1 MPNITFLEFNIFV
14 LIISLGLSILY
25 PYLLYK
31 NESKLK
37 KQTRNGLAIIRGI
50 VVFIIS
56 FFLLSPL
63 LNNRGLSY
71 EKPIILFAQDN
82 SKSVVLNANKSFY
95 EKEYLQQREALINEL
110 SSKYDVKTFSI
121 AEELKPG
128 NEINFK
134 GNKSNLSLIF
144 DEAINTYK
152 NRNLAA
158 IVLASDG
165 ISNTGRELSD
175 YVQLMKNP
183 VYTVL
188 MGDSIPQRDIRIQN
202 IVHNEIV
209 YKKNDFIVD
218 IRIKAY
224 DLANKL
230 ANISIVREGKTIY
243 NTKEKISSKNESI
256 SIKAK
261 LNADVGGYQKYT
273 VKIDPIGQ
281 EKNISN
287 NTSNFYIEVIEN
299 KQKIALIAAA
309 AHPDLAAIKQ
319 SIEKNENYQVELILA
334 DQVNTNKL
342 KDFQLLILHQ
352 LPTAF
357 ASGNDIFKYI
367 QNNNTPVWMIVGNQ
381 TYVDL
386 FNKLNFGIRVG
397 GYKNNPNE
405 VFPKIS
411 NEFQGFVL
419 DERWNEFINELPPLQ
434 SPYGNYAIDNASQ
447 KLFTQKIGS
456 VSTDQALLVF
466 NNAGSRKA
474 ILMGEGIWRWKI
486 TENKLTSK
494 SELIDDLCSKIIQ
507 YLSSKDDKRKFKVY
521 IQNKNIEESDEIIFR
536 AELYNDSYEA
546 VNTPEVSLNIRNKNN
561 KIYPFSFNKTENQYE
576 LNIGALP
583 EGSYSYDASTM
594 LSSNKYSASGKFNVI
609 KLNLEELNTV
619 ADFDNLRNLSELTG
633 AKAFRATELEKLKSE
648 LLNNENFKTLSYEEN
663 KTDELINL
671 KWIFVLILLLLSFE
685 WVIRK
690 YLGVY

>member
-14 LIISLGLSILY
+14 LIISLSLSILY

-82 SKSVVLNANKSFY
+82 SKSVVLNTNKSFY
-95 EKEYLQQREALINEL
+95 EKEYLEQRDALINEL

-144 DEAINTYK
+144 DEATNTYK

-224 DLANKL
+224 DLANQT
-230 ANISIVREGKTIY
+230 ANVSIVRDGKTLY
-243 NTKEKISSKNESI
+243 STKEKISSKNESI

-319 SIEKNENYQVELILA
+319 SIEKNENYQVELIFA

-342 KDFQLLILHQ
+342 KDFQLLVLHQ

-357 ASGNDIFKYI
+357 ASGNDVFKYI
-367 QNNNTPVWMIVGNQ
+367 QNNNTPFWLIVGNQ

-466 NNAGSRKA
+466 NNAGARKA

-486 TENKLTSK
+486 TENKLTGK

-561 KIYPFSFNKTENQYE
+561 KIYPFNFNRTENQYE

-633 AKAFRATELEKLKSE
+633 AKAFRATELEKLKVE

-685 WVIRK
+685 WVVRK

>member
-14 LIISLGLSILY
+14 LIISLALSILY
-25 PYLLYK
+25 PYFLYK
-31 NESKLK
+31 SESKLK
-37 KQTRNGLAIIRGI
+37 KQTRNTLAIIRGI

-63 LNNRGLSY
+63 LNNRGLNY

-82 SKSVVLNANKSFY
+82 SKSILLNANKAFY
-95 EKEYLQQREALINEL
+95 EKEYIEQSKEFINEL

-121 AEELKPG
+121 AEELNTG
-128 NEINFK
+128 NDINFK

-175 YVQLMKNP
+175 YVQIMKSP

-188 MGDSIPQRDIRIQN
+188 MGDSIPQKDIRIQN
-202 IVHNEIV
+202 IIHNEIV

-218 IRIKAY
+218 IRISAY
-224 DLANKL
+224 DLANKT
-230 ANISIVREGKTIY
+230 ASISILKDGKTVY
-243 NTKEKISSKNESI
+243 TSKEKISSKNESI
-256 SIKAK
+256 AIKTK

-273 VKIDPIGQ
+273 VKIEPINS
-281 EKNISN
+281 EKNIN
-287 NTSNFYIEVIEN
+287 NNISNFYIEVIEN
-299 KQKIALIAAA
+299 KQKIALIAAS

-319 SIEKNENYQVELILA
+319 SIEKNENYQVELLFA
-334 DQVNTNKL
+334 DQVNINKL
-342 KDFQLLILHQ
+342 KDYQLLILHQ
-352 LPTAF
+352 LPTSF
-357 ASGNDIFKYI
+357 ASGTEVFKYI
-367 QNNNTPVWMIVGNQ
+367 QNNNTPAWLIVGNQ
-381 TYVDL
+381 TYIDL

-397 GYKNNPNE
+397 NYKNNPNE

-411 NEFQGFVL
+411 AEFQGFVL
-419 DERWNEFINELPPLQ
+419 DERWNNFINELPPLQ
-434 SPYGNYAIDNASQ
+434 SPYGNYALDNASQ

-486 TENKLTSK
+486 IENKLTNK

-521 IQNKNIEESDEIIFR
+521 LQNKNIEESDEILFR

-546 VNTPEVSLNIRNKNN
+546 INTPEVSLNIRNKNN
-561 KIYPFSFNKTENQYE
+561 KVYPFNFNRTEKQYE
-576 LNIGALP
+576 LNIGSLP
-583 EGSYSYDASTM
+583 EGSYTYDANTT

-619 ADFDNLRNLSELTG
+619 ADYDNLRNLSELTG
-633 AKAFRATELEKLKSE
+633 AKAFKATELEKLKIE

-671 KWIFVLILLLLSFE
+671 KWIFILLLTLFSFE
-685 WVIRK
+685 WFVRK

>member
-1 MPNITFLEFNIFV
+1 MPSITFLEFNIFV
-14 LIISLGLSILY
+14 LIISLALSVLY
-25 PYLLYK
+25 PYFLYK
-31 NESKLK
+31 KETKLK
-37 KQTRNGLAIIRGI
+37 KQTRNALAITRGI

-63 LNNRGLSY
+63 LNNRGLTY

-82 SKSVVLNANKSFY
+82 SKSILMNANKAFY
-95 EKEYLQQREALINEL
+95 EKEYLEQSKEFLNEL
-110 SSKYDVKTFSI
+110 SSKYDVKSFSLSENLSANSTI
-121 AEELKPG
+121 D
-128 NEINFK
+128 FK
-134 GNKSNLSLIF
+134 GTKSNLSLIL

-158 IVLASDG
+158 VVLASDG
-165 ISNTGRELSD
+165 ISNSGRDLSD
-175 YVQLMKNP
+175 YVQTMKSP
-183 VYTVL
+183 VYTIL

-202 IVHNEIV
+202 IIHNEIV

-224 DLANKL
+224 DLVNQL
-230 ANISIVREGKTIY
+230 ANISIIRDGKTLY
-243 NTKEKISSKNESI
+243 STKEKINSKNESI
-256 SIKAK
+256 SIKAQ
-261 LNADVGGYQKYT
+261 LNADIGGYQKYT
-273 VKIDPIGQ
+273 LKVDPIAG
-281 EKNISN
+281 EKNTIN

-309 AHPDLAAIKQ
+309 PHPDLAAIKQ
-319 SIEKNENYQVELILA
+319 SIEKNENYQVELIFA
-334 DQVNTNKL
+334 EQINTNKL
-342 KDFQLLILHQ
+342 KEFQLLILHQ
-352 LPTAF
+352 IPTSF
-357 ASGNDIFKYI
+357 ASGADIFKYI
-367 QNNNTPVWMIVGNQ
+367 QNNNTPVWLIVGNQ

-386 FNKLNFGIRVG
+386 FNKLNFGLRIG

-456 VSTDQALLVF
+456 INTDEALLVF
-466 NNAGSRKA
+466 NNAGARKA

-486 TENKLTSK
+486 TENKLRNNSV
-494 SELIDDLCSKIIQ
+494 LIDDLCSKIIQ

-521 IQNKNIEESDEIIFR
+521 LQNKNPEESDEIIFR

-546 VNTPEVSLNIRNKNN
+546 INTPEVSLNIRNQNN
-561 KIYPFSFNKTENQYE
+561 KIYPFNFNRTDKQYE
-576 LNIGALP
+576 LNIGSLP
-583 EGSYSYDASTM
+583 EGSYSYDASTT
-594 LSSNKYSASGKFNVI
+594 LSQNKYSASGKFNVI

-633 AKAFRATELEKLKSE
+633 AKAFRASELEKLKQE

-671 KWIFVLILLLLSFE
+671 KWIFILILSLLTFE
-685 WVIRK
+685 WLLRK

>member
-224 DLANKL
+224 DLANQL

-633 AKAFRATELEKLKSE
+633 AKAFRATELEKLKVE

>member
-50 VVFIIS
+50 VVFIMS

-95 EKEYLQQREALINEL
+95 EKEYLEQREALINEL

-224 DLANKL
+224 DLANQL

>member
-14 LIISLGLSILY
+14 LIISLALSVLY
-25 PYLLYK
+25 PYFLYRK
-31 NESKLK
+31 ESKLK
-37 KQTRNGLAIIRGI
+37 KQTRNILAIIRGI

-63 LNNRGLSY
+63 LNNRGLTY

-82 SKSVVLNANKSFY
+82 SKSIVLNANKSFY
-95 EKEYLQQREALINEL
+95 EKEYLEQSKEIINEL

-121 AEELKPG
+121 AEDIESG
-128 NEINFK
+128 NEINYK

-144 DEAINTYK
+144 DEALNTYK

-165 ISNTGRELSD
+165 ISNTGRELID

-209 YKKNDFIVD
+209 YKKNDFLVD

-224 DLANKL
+224 DLANQT
-230 ANISIVREGKTIY
+230 ANISILKDDKSVY
-243 NTKEKISSKNESI
+243 STKQKISSKNESI

-261 LNADVGGYQKYT
+261 LNANVGGYQKYT
-273 VKIDPIGQ
+273 VKIDPIGS
-281 EKNISN
+281 EKNIN
-287 NTSNFYIEVIEN
+287 NNISNFYIEVIEN

-309 AHPDLAAIKQ
+309 VHPDLAAIKQ
-319 SIEKNENYQVELILA
+319 SIEKNENYEVELIFA
-334 DQVNTNKL
+334 DQVNINKL
-342 KDFQLLILHQ
+342 KDYQLFILHQ
-352 LPTAF
+352 LPTSF
-357 ASGNDIFKYI
+357 ATGNDIFKYI
-367 QNNNTPVWMIVGNQ
+367 QNNNAPVWLIIGNQ
-381 TYVDL
+381 TYIDL
-386 FNKLNFGIRVG
+386 FNKLNYGLRVG

-419 DERWNEFINELPPLQ
+419 DERWNDFINELPPLQ
-434 SPYGNYAIDNASQ
+434 SPFGNYATDNASQ

-456 VSTDQALLVF
+456 VSTDQALLIF
-466 NNAGSRKA
+466 NNAGARRA
-474 ILMGEGIWRWKI
+474 ILMGEGIWRWKM
-486 TENKLTSK
+486 TENKLK
-494 SELIDDLCSKIIQ
+494 NNSELIDDFCSKIIQ

-521 IQNKNIEESDEIIFR
+521 LQNKNPEESDEIIFR

-546 VNTPEVSLNIRNKNN
+546 VNTPEVSLNIRNQNN
-561 KIYPFSFNKTENQYE
+561 KSYPFSFNRTENQYE

-583 EGSYSYDASTM
+583 EGSYSYDASTT
-594 LSSNKYSASGKFNVI
+594 LSQNKYSVSGKFNVI

-633 AKAFRATELEKLKSE
+633 AKAFRASELEKLKLE

-671 KWIFVLILLLLSFE
+671 KWIFVLLLSLLTFE
-685 WVIRK
+685 WVLRK

>member
-14 LIISLGLSILY
+14 LIISLALSVLY
-25 PYLLYK
+25 PYFLYK
-31 NESKLK
+31 KETKLK
-37 KQTRNGLAIIRGI
+37 KQTRNTLAIVRCI

-63 LNNRGLSY
+63 LNKRGLSY

-82 SKSVVLNANKSFY
+82 SKSIVLNANKSFY
-95 EKEYLQQREALINEL
+95 EKEYLEQSKELINEL

-121 AEELKPG
+121 AEGLNSG
-128 NEINFK
+128 NEINYK

-144 DEAINTYK
+144 DEALNTYK

-183 VYTVL
+183 VFTIL

-202 IVHNEIV
+202 IVHNDIV
-209 YKKNDFIVD
+209 YKKNDFLVD

-224 DLANKL
+224 DLANQI
-230 ANISIVREGKTIY
+230 ANISILKDGKSVY
-243 NTKEKISSKNESI
+243 STKQKISSKNESI

-273 VKIDPIGQ
+273 VKIDPIGS
-281 EKNISN
+281 EKNN
-287 NTSNFYIEVIEN
+287 NNNISNFYIEVIEN

-309 AHPDLAAIKQ
+309 VHPDLAAIKQ
-319 SIEKNENYQVELILA
+319 SIEKNENYQVELIFA
-334 DQVNTNKL
+334 DQININKL
-342 KDFQLLILHQ
+342 KDYQLFILHQ
-352 LPTAF
+352 LPTSF
-357 ASGNDIFKYI
+357 AAGNDVFKYI
-367 QNNNTPVWMIVGNQ
+367 QNNNTPVWLIIGNQ
-381 TYVDL
+381 TYIDL
-386 FNKLNFGIRVG
+386 FNKLNYGLRVG

-419 DERWNEFINELPPLQ
+419 DERWNDFINELPPLQ

-474 ILMGEGIWRWKI
+474 ILMGEGIWRWKM
-486 TENKLTSK
+486 TENKLK
-494 SELIDDLCSKIIQ
+494 NNSELIDDLCAKIIQ

-521 IQNKNIEESDEIIFR
+521 LQNKNPEESDEIIFR

-546 VNTPEVSLNIRNKNN
+546 INTPEVSLNIRNQNN
-561 KIYPFSFNKTENQYE
+561 KNYPFSFNRTENQYE
-576 LNIGALP
+576 LNVGALP
-583 EGSYSYDASTM
+583 EGSYSYDASTT
-594 LSSNKYSASGKFNVI
+594 LSQNKFSASGKFNVI

-619 ADFDNLRNLSELTG
+619 ADYDNLRNLSELTG
-633 AKAFRATELEKLKSE
+633 AKAFRASELEKLKQE

-671 KWIFVLILLLLSFE
+671 KWIFILLLSLLTFE
-685 WVIRK
+685 WMLRK

>member
-14 LIISLGLSILY
+14 LIISLALSILY
-25 PYLLYK
+25 PYFLYK
-31 NESKLK
+31 SESKLK
-37 KQTRNGLAIIRGI
+37 KQTRNTLAIIRGI

-63 LNNRGLSY
+63 LNNRGLNY

-82 SKSVVLNANKSFY
+82 SKSILLNANKAFY
-95 EKEYLQQREALINEL
+95 EKEYIEQSKEFINEL

-121 AEELKPG
+121 AEELNTG
-128 NEINFK
+128 NDINFK

-175 YVQLMKNP
+175 YVQIMKSP

-188 MGDSIPQRDIRIQN
+188 MGDSIPQKDIRIQN
-202 IVHNEIV
+202 IIHNEIV

-218 IRIKAY
+218 IRISAY
-224 DLANKL
+224 DLANKT
-230 ANISIVREGKTIY
+230 ASISILKDGKTVY
-243 NTKEKISSKNESI
+243 TSKEKISSKNESI
-256 SIKAK
+256 AIKTK

-273 VKIDPIGQ
+273 VKIEPINS
-281 EKNISN
+281 EKNIN
-287 NTSNFYIEVIEN
+287 NNISNFYIEVIEN
-299 KQKIALIAAA
+299 KQKIALIAAS

-319 SIEKNENYQVELILA
+319 SIEKNENYQVELLFA
-334 DQVNTNKL
+334 DQVNINKL
-342 KDFQLLILHQ
+342 KDYQLLILHQ
-352 LPTAF
+352 LPTSF
-357 ASGNDIFKYI
+357 ASGTEVFKYI
-367 QNNNTPVWMIVGNQ
+367 QNNNTPAWLIVGNQ
-381 TYVDL
+381 TYIDL

-397 GYKNNPNE
+397 NYKNNPNE

-411 NEFQGFVL
+411 AEFQGFVL
-419 DERWNEFINELPPLQ
+419 DERWNNFINELPPLQ
-434 SPYGNYAIDNASQ
+434 SPYGNYALDNASQ

-486 TENKLTSK
+486 IENKLTNK

-521 IQNKNIEESDEIIFR
+521 LQNKNIEESDEILFR

-546 VNTPEVSLNIRNKNN
+546 INTPEVSLNIRNKNN
-561 KIYPFSFNKTENQYE
+561 KVYPFNFNRTEKQYE
-576 LNIGALP
+576 LNIGSLP
-583 EGSYSYDASTM
+583 EGSYTYDANTT

-619 ADFDNLRNLSELTG
+619 ADYDNLRNLSELTG
-633 AKAFRATELEKLKSE
+633 AKAFKATELEKLKIE

-671 KWIFVLILLLLSFE
+671 KWIFILLLTLLSFE
-685 WVIRK
+685 WFVRK